1 MRRSLKAHGRA
12 LEIREKVL
20 GPEHPAVAQT
30 LNNLAVAYQAHG
42 RTEEALRA
50 SSRALAINE
59 GDVKLAGLVRDRQD
73 LLAEWQKRDEA
84 RTAAASTAPD
94 KRNKQVETEN
104 LARIGGLG
112 SRGPQA
118 RRRLGDPIGL

>member
-1 MRRSLKAHGRA
+1 MFVKAQWA
-12 LEIREKVL
+12 AASE
-20 GPEHPAVAQT
+20 AA
-30 LNNLAVAYQAHG
+30 
-42 RTEEALRA
+42 EALAQMAARGA
-50 SSRALAINE
+50 K
-59 GDVKLAGLVRDRQD
+59 GDVKLASLVRDRQD